1 MRAFCVSPHSLNAGF
16 CDGYLPHATIRMV
29 DDAVPAAALLMCR
42 AGAPMSA
49 TEVRFK
55 DLNIEA
61 DVFVGSRSLPS
72 LTNDLL
78 DYLQVGFY

>member
-1 MRAFCVSPHSLNAGF
+1 
-16 CDGYLPHATIRMV
+16 
-29 DDAVPAAALLMCR
+29 
-42 AGAPMSA
+42 MSA

-72 LTNDLL
+72 HHK
-78 DYLQVGFY
+78 